1 MPGGGR
7 AQGSGVAALALGL
20 GLAFACAREEPPA
33 PPADPGEAARLEA
46 AFQSLEG
53 ATQRVRGEVLRTCDK
68 WRHKDRPCVENEV
81 RREQLLCWAEEGQLR
96 WEHAQKRGLGP
107 YSGDRAV
114 MRVQNLCM
122 EKRGWRKA
130 QRSTF

>member
-1 MPGGGR
+1 MPGGRLARGIG
-7 AQGSGVAALALGL
+7 AAALALGL
-20 GLAFACAREEPPA
+20 GLALACAREEAPA
-33 PPADPGEAARLEA
+33 SPADPAESARLEA
-46 AFQSLEG
+46 ALQSLEG
-53 ATQRVRGEVLRTCDK
+53 TTQRVRGEVLRTCDK
-68 WRHKDRPCVENEV
+68 WRHRDRPCVENEV
-81 RREQLLCWAEEGQLR
+81 RRAQLLCWAEEGRPR

-122 EKRGWRKA
+122 GKQGWRKT